1 MPAQDLNRVHRRYI
15 RVSSVFKSAWTF
27 HQFIQGVRKLFSD
40 VEPPDLPVDFQF
52 LYSELKQVSGNLS
65 ETSVESASSQL
76 DRIEEELEPLTR
88 ALLSADEQLSP
99 GQLRQFFKRV
109 KSYDDAIL
117 THLVKFYLI
126 SKTNGGWSL
135 DRLDK
140 ADFLTTK
147 LVEEYSDGRNAF
159 VLRDPTFV
167 REATQSFWV
176 FLGADPIAAE
186 EVAAVQEELRELDEE
201 FQAAASV
208 DDLYHRGLISSY
220 RELKHRLGDAFFQPE
235 VLRTILEVNL
245 ALKNQIRELYHREEP
260 SIIAEYQQIFELER
274 EVAVDMELGEELT
287 EFRSAVDRFENQIE
301 GENVRLAELAQ
312 LRQRVRDLVPKLQP
326 QESELDTDAVVPAP
340 ELREFVAESAEDTG
354 SLPLTARAEVEP
366 YLRRQFDTIIK
377 ALDDTNSATDAR
389 RVALQPEIFDLGIE
403 PREIIAYR
411 RLFSGS
417 ICDRELEE
425 LVLRAAALRVRI
437 EQEVEEIKGIIDD
450 TAIGRRAPQYTRAQ
464 ETVRLADAYLRKF
477 DHRMEMAVFDGDGE
491 EARSLQVLKIR
502 MMRGFSGLW
511 LMACRE

>member
-1 MPAQDLNRVHRRYI
+1 MPTEDLHRVHRRYI
-15 RVSSVFKSAWTF
+15 RVSSIFKSAWTF
-27 HQFIQGVRKLFSD
+27 HQFLQGVRKLFSEI
-40 VEPPDLPVDFQF
+40 EPPELPADFQT
-52 LYSELKQVSGNLS
+52 LYSELKLVSGNLS

-76 DRIEEELEPLTR
+76 DRVEEELEPLTQ

-126 SKTNGGWSL
+126 SKTNGVWSL

-147 LVEEYSDGRNAF
+147 LVEEYSEGRNAF
-159 VLRDPTFV
+159 VLKDPTFV
-167 REATQSFWV
+167 REAAQSFWV
-176 FLGADPIAAE
+176 FLGAEPVAAE
-186 EVAAVQEELRELDEE
+186 EVAAVKDELKGLDEE
-201 FQAAASV
+201 FRAASSV
-208 DDLYHRGLISSY
+208 DDLYHRGLIAAY
-220 RELKHRLGDAFFQPE
+220 RELKHRLGDAFFQPD

-245 ALKNQIRELYHREEP
+245 DLKNQIRELYHREEP

-274 EVAVDMELGEELT
+274 EVAVDMALGEELT

-326 QESELDTDAVVPAP
+326 SESELDTDAVVPPP
-340 ELREFVAESAEDTG
+340 ELRELAAETATDTD
-354 SLPLTARAEVEP
+354 SVPMTAMPDVEP
-366 YLRRQFDTIIK
+366 YLRAQFDTVVK
-377 ALDDTNSATDAR
+377 ALDDTNSAMDAR
-389 RVALQPEIFDLGIE
+389 RISLQPEVFDLGIE

-450 TAIGRRAPQYTRAQ
+450 TAIGRKAPQYVKAR

-491 EARSLQVLKIR
+491 EARALQVLKMR

>member
-1 MPAQDLNRVHRRYI
+1 
-15 RVSSVFKSAWTF
+15 
-27 HQFIQGVRKLFSD
+27 
-40 VEPPDLPVDFQF
+40 
-52 LYSELKQVSGNLS
+52 
-65 ETSVESASSQL
+65 
-76 DRIEEELEPLTR
+76 EELAPLTA
-88 ALLSADEQLSP
+88 ALISADEQLSP
-99 GQLRQFFKRV
+99 GQLRLFFKRV
-109 KSYDDAIL
+109 KSYDDNIL

-126 SKTNGGWSL
+126 SKKEDGGWSL
-135 DRLDK
+135 DSLDK

-147 LVEEYSDGRNAF
+147 LAEEYSDGRNAF

-167 REATQSFWV
+167 REAAESFWV
-176 FLGADPIAAE
+176 FLGADPIDAR
-186 EVAAVQEELRELDEE
+186 EVALVLDELRGLDEE
-201 FQAAASV
+201 FRAASSV

-235 VLRTILEVNL
+235 VLRSILEVNL
-245 ALKNQIRELYHREEP
+245 ALKNQIHDLYRREEP

-274 EVAVDMELGEELT
+274 EAAVDMELGEELT
-287 EFRSAVDRFENQIE
+287 DFRTAVDRFENQIE
-301 GENVRLAELAQ
+301 SENVRLAELAQ
-312 LRQRVRDLVPKLQP
+312 LRQRVRDLVPKLRP
-326 QESELDTDAVVPAP
+326 QESELDTDAVVPPP
-340 ELREFVAESAEDTG
+340 ELRELGSESADDTDAVA
-354 SLPLTARAEVEP
+354 TAAAPEVEP
-366 YLRRQFDTIIK
+366 YLRQEFDTIVK

-389 RVALQPEIFDLGIE
+389 KVALQPDLFDLGIE

-437 EQEVEEIKGIIDD
+437 EHEVEEIKGIIDD
-450 TAIGRRAPQYTRAQ
+450 TSIGRRSPQYTKAQ

-477 DHRMEMAVFDGDGE
+477 DHRMEMAILDGDGE
-491 EARSLQVLKIR
+491 EARTLQVLKMR

>member
-1 MPAQDLNRVHRRYI
+1 MPTEDLNRVHRRYI

-27 HQFIQGVRKLFSD
+27 HQFIQGVRKLFAE
-40 VEPPDLPVDFQF
+40 VEPPELPVDFQI

-76 DRIEEELEPLTR
+76 DRVEEDLEPLTL
-88 ALLSADEQLSP
+88 ALLSADEQLSA

-126 SKTNGGWSL
+126 SKTNGSWNP

-147 LVEEYSDGRNAF
+147 LVEEYSEVQNAY
-159 VLRDPTFV
+159 VLKDPTFV
-167 REATQSFWV
+167 REAMQSFWV
-176 FLGADPIAAE
+176 FLGAEPIAAGE
-186 EVAAVQEELRELDEE
+186 LAVVQDELKGLDEE
-201 FQAAASV
+201 FQAASSV

-245 ALKNQIRELYHREEP
+245 ALKNQIRQLYHREEP

-274 EVAVDMELGEELT
+274 EAAVDMALGEELT
-287 EFRSAVDRFENQIE
+287 EFRTAVDRFENQIE
-301 GENVRLAELAQ
+301 GENVRLAELAE

-326 QESELDTDAVVPAP
+326 TESEIDTDAVVPPP
-340 ELREFVAESAEDTG
+340 ELRELVAETAHDTDAVA
-354 SLPLTARAEVEP
+354 TAMPDVEP
-366 YLRRQFDTIIK
+366 YLRAQFDTIVK
-377 ALDDTNSATDAR
+377 ALDDTNSSTDAR
-389 RVALQPEIFDLGIE
+389 RISLQPEVFDLGIE

-425 LVLRAAALRVRI
+425 MVLRAAALRVRI

-450 TAIGRRAPQYTRAQ
+450 TSIGRKAPQYTRALD
-464 ETVRLADAYLRKF
+464 TVRLADAYLRKF
-477 DHRMEMAVFDGDGE
+477 DHQMEMAILDGDGD
-491 EARSLQVLKIR
+491 EARALQVLKMR

>member
-1 MPAQDLNRVHRRYI
+1 
-15 RVSSVFKSAWTF
+15 
-27 HQFIQGVRKLFSD
+27 
-40 VEPPDLPVDFQF
+40 
-52 LYSELKQVSGNLS
+52 
-65 ETSVESASSQL
+65 
-76 DRIEEELEPLTR
+76 
-88 ALLSADEQLSP
+88 
-99 GQLRQFFKRV
+99 
-109 KSYDDAIL
+109 
-117 THLVKFYLI
+117 
-126 SKTNGGWSL
+126 
-135 DRLDK
+135 
-140 ADFLTTK
+140 
-147 LVEEYSDGRNAF
+147 
-159 VLRDPTFV
+159 
-167 REATQSFWV
+167 
-176 FLGADPIAAE
+176 
-186 EVAAVQEELRELDEE
+186 
-201 FQAAASV
+201 
-208 DDLYHRGLISSY
+208 
-220 RELKHRLGDAFFQPE
+220 
-235 VLRTILEVNL
+235 
-245 ALKNQIRELYHREEP
+245 LKNQIRELYHREEP

>member
-1 MPAQDLNRVHRRYI
+1 MPTEDLNRVHRRYI
-15 RVSSVFKSAWTF
+15 RVSSVFKAAWTF
-27 HQFIQGVRKLFSD
+27 HQCLQGVRKLFTE
-40 VEPPDLPVDFQF
+40 VEPPELPVDFQS

-65 ETSVESASSQL
+65 ETNVDFAGSQL
-76 DRIEEELEPLTR
+76 DRVEEELEPLTQ
-88 ALLSADEQLSP
+88 ALIAADEQLSP

-109 KSYDDAIL
+109 KNYDDATL

-126 SKTNGGWSL
+126 SKRNGGWSL
-135 DRLDK
+135 DSLDK

-147 LVEEYSDGRNAF
+147 LAEEYNDVRNAF
-159 VLRDPTFV
+159 VLRDPTFL

-176 FLGADPIAAE
+176 FLDPGPVAAE
-186 EVAAVQEELRELDEE
+186 EVETVQEELRGLDQE
-201 FQAAASV
+201 FQAASSV
-208 DDLYHRGLISSY
+208 DDLYHRGLISAY
-220 RELKHRLGDAFFQPE
+220 RELKHRLGDTFFQPE
-235 VLRTILEVNL
+235 VLRTILGVNL

-274 EVAVDMELGEELT
+274 EAAVDMALGEELT

-301 GENVRLAELAQ
+301 GENVRLAEVAQ

-326 QESELDTDAVVPAP
+326 RDSDLDTDEVVPTP
-340 ELREFVAESAEDTG
+340 ELREFVAESQEDTD
-354 SLPLTARAEVEP
+354 SVPLPEMPEVDSYIRE
-366 YLRRQFDTIIK
+366 QFDTVVK

-389 RVALQPEIFDLGIE
+389 RIALQPELFDLGIE
-403 PREIIAYR
+403 PREVIAYR

-450 TAIGRRAPQYTRAQ
+450 TAIGRRAPQYARAR

-491 EARSLQVLKIR
+491 EARALQVLKMR